1 MWLGGLTS
9 VILLLALTSCA
20 RSPRTAQAPSSANP
34 PAPPASTTVP
44 AASSRAAA
52 PPPTPAAAA
61 APNAAAAAV
70 PSPAAAPSQPGPA
83 ARTITL
89 AQEQLPSAPAVA
101 ARQNTDVSSLLPLG
115 RAARVL
121 PEDFKI
127 GVLADARVGDAEEQQ
142 AMTAASSFL
151 SRLVAGKVDAS
162 LLDPE
167 TGGRV
172 SDMLGFGLERG
183 DLPRAYRVGTPKKH
197 ESGEVTANVR
207 LFGPEGT
214 SEGEI
219 ALSRTGGR
227 WLVKDLQISMDDL
240 QVKTEKPKERFFP
253 SSYRWM
259 LEE

>member
-20 RSPRTAQAPSSANP
+20 RSPRTAQAPGSANP
-34 PAPPASTTVP
+34 PAASTTAP

-52 PPPTPAAAA
+52 APPTPAVA
-61 APNAAAAAV
+61 APNAAAAV

-183 DLPRAYRVGTPKKH
+183 DLPRAFRVGTPKKH

>member
-9 VILLLALTSCA
+9 VILLLALTSCT
-20 RSPRTAQAPSSANP
+20 RSPRTAQAPGSASP
-34 PAPPASTTVP
+34 PAPVASTTAP
-44 AASSRAAA
+44 AASSPAAAA
-52 PPPTPAAAA
+52 PPTPATAAG
-61 APNAAAAAV
+61 
-70 PSPAAAPSQPGPA
+70 PSPAGAPSQPGPA

-142 AMTAASSFL
+142 AMTTAISFL
-151 SRLVAGKVDAS
+151 SRLVAGKVDSS

-172 SDMLGFGLERG
+172 SDMLAFGLERG
-183 DLPRAYRVGTPKKH
+183 DLPRAYRVGAPKKH
-197 ESGEVTANVR
+197 ESGEVTATVR